1 MLRYVNEWKSLCWLL
16 YVSLDDILKCYTL
29 CRHDSF
35 LFDVYLNCQF
45 RAIKS
50 GQNLKF
56 VSNFVLV
63 KLGSLLDHT
72 NLSQLAAMEF
82 WCLFFNPLFDLFVT
96 LVDEMSSVQIV
107 TRCETKR
114 HQCLLHKVHY
124 LLLFFIYLFFI
135 LIFDL
140 WSEFVK

>member
-1 MLRYVNEWKSLCWLL
+1 MLRHVNKWKSLSWLI

-29 CRHDSF
+29 CRHDSL
-35 LFDVYLNCQF
+35 LFNVYLNCQF

-50 GQNLKF
+50 GQDLKF

-63 KLGSLLDHT
+63 KLSSLLNHT
-72 NLSQLAAMEF
+72 NLGQLATIEF
-82 WCLFFNPLFDLFVT
+82 RCLFFNPFLDLYVT
-96 LVDEMSSVQIV
+96 LVDEVSSVKIV
-107 TRCETKR
+107 TCCETKR

-124 LLLFFIYLFFI
+124 LLLFLIYLFVI

-140 WSEFVK
+140 WTELVK